1 MKWDTFVWPIGR
13 TWHDLLTLFMACHKV
28 MIIYLQT
35 YISHEIIRVR
45 SDRNK
50 FIFKV
55 HFRWSFVVHVVRRL
69 PNRWRHVSTI
79 QIDRA
84 DDASHFPPI
93 NNKCNKNNTKQ
104 HFNMRFVLLDS

>member
-1 MKWDTFVWPIGR
+1 MKWDTFVRPIGR
-13 TWHDLLTLFMACHKV
+13 TWHDLLTLFMACYKV
-28 MIIYLQT
+28 MIVYLQT
-35 YISHEIIRVR
+35 YIGAIPGGKGR
-45 SDRNK
+45 DRNK

-84 DDASHFPPI
+84 DEASHFPPI
-93 NNKCNKNNTKQ
+93 DNKCNRNNTKQ
-104 HFNMRFVLLDS
+104 HFNMRFVLLGS